1 MRRIRRSSER
11 RTESKEGEKFR
22 AVVDDRTSVSM
33 ISKPE
38 NVKLIIRIDLSNNY
52 DLQIEASEAPIL
64 NKFVGN
70 PEPYEVSMADV
81 KILVEEIFPINDSIK
96 KVFGDEKDLD
106 LNKIRLSVGGEK
118 NDYVSIE
125 ESDLTINNVHPTLN
139 GLMEFI
145 QENRESIIGFL
156 NREYI
161 NEEGNVIY
169 LSCQKKNLSPN
180 IISIKL
186 KLLSSMQQR
195 GYYLQE
201 EHKYYGLQLYIII
214 EGKKFD
220 DELLYQFLQELGIN
234 WEMIYFR
241 RKLSLFDWTGIECE
255 RNSDNLKGYIRA
267 KYENLNY
274 FDINNITRIVV
285 KNQLPFK
292 VADKI
297 ASLLYGVKRERANQ
311 YGDEEYSTTLKK
323 AEIVAATKLAC
334 AYLGVKKEIIIDKDI
349 SLFDVQKYEE
359 ELTNI

>member
-1 MRRIRRSSER
+1 VRRIKRNSDQ
-11 RTESKEGEKFR
+11 RTESKAVEKFR
-22 AVVDDRTSVSM
+22 AVIDDRTSITV
-33 ISKPE
+33 ISRPD
-38 NVKLIIRIDLSNNY
+38 NTKLIIRIDLSNNY
-52 DLQIEASEAPIL
+52 DLQIEASEAPVM

-70 PEPYEVSMADV
+70 PEPYEISMADI
-81 KILVEEIFPINDSIK
+81 KILEEEIFPINESIK

-125 ESDLTINNVHPTLN
+125 ESDLTVNNVHPTLN

-145 QENRESIIGFL
+145 HENKESIMGFL

-169 LSCQKKNLSPN
+169 LNCLKKNLSPN
-180 IISIKL
+180 ISSIKL

-195 GYYLQE
+195 GYFLQE
-201 EHKYYGLQLYIII
+201 VHKYYGIQLYIII
-214 EGKKFD
+214 ETKQFD

-285 KNQLPFK
+285 KNQLSFK
-292 VADKI
+292 VADKV
-297 ASLLYGVKRERANQ
+297 ASLLYGMKKERANQ

-349 SLFDVQKYEE
+349 SLLEVQKYEE

>member
-1 MRRIRRSSER
+1 MRKIRKGTER
-11 RTESKEGEKFR
+11 RTESKAIEKFR
-22 AVVDDRTSVSM
+22 AVIDDRSSITM
-33 ISKPE
+33 IQRPD
-38 NVKLIIRIDLSNNY
+38 NMKLVIRIDLSNNY
-52 DLQIEASEAPIL
+52 DLIIEASEAPII
-64 NKFVGN
+64 NKFTGS

-81 KILVEEIFPINDSIK
+81 KILIEEIFPVNDIIK
-96 KVFGDEKDLD
+96 KLFGDEKDLD
-106 LNKIRLSVGGEK
+106 LNKIRLAVGGEK

-125 ESDLTINNVHPTLN
+125 ESDLSINNVHPTLA

-145 QENRESIIGFL
+145 QENPESIIGFL

-169 LSCQKKNLSPN
+169 LSCQKKNLTPN
-180 IISIKL
+180 ISSIKL

-195 GYYLQE
+195 GYFLQE
-201 EHKYYGLQLYIII
+201 VHKYYGIQLYIIV
-214 EGKKFD
+214 EAKKFD

-241 RKLSLFDWTGIECE
+241 RKLSIFDWTGIEAE

-285 KNQLPFK
+285 KNQLSFK
-292 VADKI
+292 VANKI
-297 ASLLYGVKRERANQ
+297 ASLLYGMKKERANQ

-323 AEIVAATKLAC
+323 AEIFAAAKLAC
-334 AYLGVKKEIIIDKDI
+334 AYLGVKKEITYDKDI
-349 SLFDVQKYEE
+349 NLIDVQKYED

>member
-1 MRRIRRSSER
+1 MRRIRRSNER
-11 RTESKEGEKFR
+11 RTESKAVEMFR
-22 AVVDDRTSVSM
+22 AVIDDRSSITMIQRPDSM
-33 ISKPE
+33 
-38 NVKLIIRIDLSNNY
+38 KLVLRIDLSNNY
-52 DLQIEASEAPIL
+52 DLTIEASEAPVI
-64 NKFVGN
+64 NKFTGS
-70 PEPYEVSMADV
+70 PEPYEVSMSDV

-96 KVFGDEKDLD
+96 KLFGEEKDLD
-106 LNKIRLSVGGEK
+106 LNKIRLAVGGEK

-180 IISIKL
+180 INSIKL

-201 EHKYYGLQLYIII
+201 VHKYYGIQLYIII
-214 EGKKFD
+214 EAKKFD

-241 RKLSLFDWTGIECE
+241 RKLSIFDWTGIEAE

-267 KYENLNY
+267 KYDNLNY

-285 KNQLPFK
+285 KNQLSFK
-292 VADKI
+292 VADKV
-297 ASLLYGVKRERANQ
+297 ASLLFGMKKERANQ

-349 SLFDVQKYEE
+349 NLFDVQKYEE